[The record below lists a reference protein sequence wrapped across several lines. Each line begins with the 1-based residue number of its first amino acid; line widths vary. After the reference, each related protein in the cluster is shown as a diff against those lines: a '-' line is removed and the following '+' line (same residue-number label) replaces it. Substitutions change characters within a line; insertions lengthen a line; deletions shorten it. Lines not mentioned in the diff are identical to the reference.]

1 MEVEAGAWGCVC
13 AAVDGARLLVV
24 CMMGRLSLPLSP
36 FRHAQWRAVPIPT
49 EPTEL
54 QAELKAMG
62 IEPCGRAR
70 REGRKPLMA
79 IEREKKRRKR
89 EMKINVAKATNV
101 HMPELFGAAAAPAG
115 AAGASGGRPA

>member
-1 MEVEAGAWGCVC
+1 
-13 AAVDGARLLVV
+13 
-24 CMMGRLSLPLSP
+24 MGRLSLPLSP

-79 IEREKKRRKR
+79 IEREGARRIVNVSYAGFIGSVTGMNEKQVAIG
-89 EMKINVAKATNV
+89 EM
-101 HMPELFGAAAAPAG
+101 
-115 AAGASGGRPA
+115 GGGGQGKWDGTPMVPYIPLT